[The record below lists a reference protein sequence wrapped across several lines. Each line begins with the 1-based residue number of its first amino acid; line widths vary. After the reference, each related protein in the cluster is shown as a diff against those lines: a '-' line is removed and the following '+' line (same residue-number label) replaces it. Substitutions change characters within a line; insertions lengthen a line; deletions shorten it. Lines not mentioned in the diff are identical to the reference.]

1 MAGFETAPFDGG
13 EVTAAGPDEVVR
25 FSDKLTDSLQNI
37 TGMIDEHKVMIDA
50 IQDVGIQLTSAFG
63 TLHTLTV
70 KYASI
75 VNRVLDLLLPWFQK
89 IPLVPPKL
97 LELATRVERITQAI
111 IDSSQ
116 NTSRAITDV
125 NQGLKTANVEQLRG
139 HSSELQ
145 RVTLALTSILPDA
158 D

>member
-1 MAGFETAPFDGG
+1 MDGFQTIPFDTG
-13 EVTAAGPDEVVR
+13 ETSAVAPGEVVR

-37 TGMIDEHKVMIDA
+37 TAMIDEHKGMIDA

-70 KYASI
+70 KYASV
-75 VNRVLDLLLPWFQK
+75 VNGVLDLLLPWFKK

-111 IDSSQ
+111 IDSSK
-116 NTSRAITDV
+116 NTSKAITDV
-125 NQGLKTANVEQLRG
+125 NQGLKTGNVEQLRG

-145 RVTLALTSILPDA
+145 KVTLALTSILPDI